1 MQLLL
6 EETGAP
12 NHAAGL
18 DSITFLR
25 DPFPVL
31 NQTNLN
37 LGPDR
42 NTRVLVFV
50 GNLQLQ
56 PNDTAAAVMVSLVG
70 SNDQQYEIPAENVWF
85 YSNSDLQFSHV
96 SFRLPNT
103 LAPGVCK
110 IQIKLH
116 GEVSN
121 IGFIQIK
128 P

>member
-42 NTRVLVFV
+42 NTRVLIFV
-50 GNLQLQ
+50 RNLQLAS
-56 PNDTAAAVMVSLVG
+56 NDTAAAVMVTLVD
-70 SNDQQYEIPAENVWF
+70 SNNQRYDVVAENLWF
-85 YSNSDLQFSHV
+85 YSNSDLQFSHI
-96 SFRLPNT
+96 SFRLPDT
-103 LAPGVCK
+103 LAPGACQ
-110 IQIKLH
+110 IQIKVH
-116 GEVSN
+116 GEISN